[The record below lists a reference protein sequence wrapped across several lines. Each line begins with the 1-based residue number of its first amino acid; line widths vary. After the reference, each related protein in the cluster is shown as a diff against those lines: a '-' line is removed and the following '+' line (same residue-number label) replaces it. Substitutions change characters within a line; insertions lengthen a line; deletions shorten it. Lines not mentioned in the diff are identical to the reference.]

1 MMREFARTFPGEATA
16 RRCFFRAPP
25 CRPLLWPEAILLLN
39 LLLLRQLVVIALFA
53 FTVVG
58 TPPAPAVAAAVAL
71 VVVVLLA
78 SHDPNMGGRVLKE
91 WLSRSGA
98 DCRGSS
104 CTSDR
109 ATRESAI
116 VLPVMIYVQS
126 AG

>member
-16 RRCFFRAPP
+16 CRCCFRAPP

-39 LLLLRQLVVIALFA
+39 LLLLGQLLVALFPFA
-53 FTVVG
+53 VVG
-58 TPPAPAVAAAVAL
+58 TPPAPAVAVAL